1 MKQNNSKLEVSP
13 DNDLWTSLLENG
25 YDRYINNDFDED
37 DKPVCLPSLHA
48 DWIGKEDK
56 SECKNNI
63 EDKAAHRPP
72 PLPPYGTGIA
82 RAPEGDKKVGME
94 GENYDPPLLSTS
106 DGGCS
111 NDKDKFPH
119 TRSI

>member
-56 SECKNNI
+56 SESKNNI

-72 PLPPYGTGIA
+72 PLPPDGTGIA
-82 RAPEGDKKVGME
+82 RAPEGDKKSW
-94 GENYDPPLLSTS
+94 Y
-106 DGGCS
+106 GG
-111 NDKDKFPH
+111 
-119 TRSI
+119 